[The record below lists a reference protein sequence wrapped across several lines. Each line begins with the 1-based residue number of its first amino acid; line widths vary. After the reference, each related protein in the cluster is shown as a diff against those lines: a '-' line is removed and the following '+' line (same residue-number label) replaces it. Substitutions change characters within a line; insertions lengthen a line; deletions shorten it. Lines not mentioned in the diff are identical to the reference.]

1 MRGGTACLKLIML
14 DAVYIGIAVAFF
26 AAFLLYARGCE
37 KL

>member
-1 MRGGTACLKLIML
+1 MFEMIML

-26 AAFLLYARGCE
+26 AAFMFYARGCE